1 MMMIDLLRQ
10 RLQSRDR
17 IRVNNK
23 AHNKRI
29 RGQEGEVVGYT
40 NVNVR
45 INGEVYNITPTSL
58 DVLETHW
65 VPLPDGT
72 QVEIPYSQPSP

>member
-23 AHNKRI
+23 ANNKRI

-58 DVLETHW
+58 DVLETHG

-72 QVEIPYSQPSP
+72 QV